1 MKDLSLEGAL
11 GAVVGAAKGAAV
23 AGEINLAATQY
34 LDDAAKMALTS
45 AHKKDWLQGNEER

>member
-11 GAVVGAAKGAAV
+11 GAVVGAAKGAV